1 METGETPYA
10 MASRMKAQG
19 SADADIISALKGQG
33 VDDESIAVVLNS
45 VSGAA
50 AASGYAQSSGYVD
63 RVASSQQYGG
73 GQSYDTSDDA
83 PAQSSSVPGWVWFI
97 LIYGVGNA
105 ILYST
110 TGILLIPIPRR

>member
-10 MASRMKAQG
+10 MASRMKATGASDQ
-19 SADADIISALKGQG
+19 DIVSALKGQG

-50 AASGYAQSSGYVD
+50 AAAQYSSASYVD
-63 RVASSQQYGG
+63 RAANSQAYNPTYQ
-73 GQSYDTSDDA
+73 DDA
-83 PAQSSSVPGWVWFI
+83 PAQTGSGVPGWVWFI

-105 ILYST
+105 ILYAT
-110 TGILLIPIPRR
+110 TGIFLIPIPRR

>member
-10 MASRMKAQG
+10 MASRMKATG
-19 SADADIISALKGQG
+19 SSDQDIVSALKGQG

-50 AASGYAQSSGYVD
+50 AAAHYSSASYVD
-63 RVASSQQYGG
+63 RVANNQ
-73 GQSYDTSDDA
+73 GQAYSGSYEDDA
-83 PAQSSSVPGWVWFI
+83 PAQTGSGVPGWVWFI

-105 ILYST
+105 ILYAT
-110 TGILLIPIPRR
+110 TGIFLIPIPRR